1 MTPRYFNYGVTYRQ
15 VSDKSFPI
23 TPRSCRPSARRC
35 AMRVAAIHP
44 RVASEEF
51 PEESQTR
58 ELG

>member
-51 PEESQTR
+51 AEES
-58 ELG
+58 